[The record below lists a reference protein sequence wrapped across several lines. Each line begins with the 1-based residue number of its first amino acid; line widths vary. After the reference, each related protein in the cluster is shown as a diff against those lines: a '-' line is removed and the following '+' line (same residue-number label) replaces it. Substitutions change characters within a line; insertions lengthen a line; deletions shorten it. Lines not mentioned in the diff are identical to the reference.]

1 VKVIGCGRCVCLCVC
16 ARVPVP
22 AARKRENLVA
32 VHQGLG
38 RQGLV
43 GSRGDSRPQSPHVP
57 APAGQC
63 ARERR
68 EAGGAACSGAGW
80 IMMARSPA
88 CRTGASLNIPMA
100 GPLVARGHT
109 CGAARLTSL
118 SDCLDTA
125 GHFCTQG
132 GVDLK
137 QAPGW
142 GSLLPSTKLG
152 VDAGL
157 QCPMCGGSGTFQP
170 HDGVV
175 GQHHKEM

>member
-1 VKVIGCGRCVCLCVC
+1 MFGRGLDHDGAQPGMQDLCLIEY
-16 ARVPVP
+16 PHGGTP
-22 AARKRENLVA
+22 GS
-32 VHQGLG
+32 QG
-38 RQGLV
+38 
-43 GSRGDSRPQSPHVP
+43 SH
-57 APAGQC
+57 
-63 ARERR
+63 
-68 EAGGAACSGAGW
+68 
-80 IMMARSPA
+80 I
-88 CRTGASLNIPMA
+88 
-100 GPLVARGHT
+100 
-109 CGAARLTSL
+109 GAARLTSP

-170 HDGVV
+170 HDGVA
-175 GQHHKEM
+175 GQHHREI